1 MFKRISNC
9 IFLPDSHPFPSKT
22 SLDPRLYRFLDHRS
36 MDWDWFHA
44 SVHAFLFAVLNPIH
58 LQYCF
63 NEETLF
69 LLQTVPGF
77 LSVDSLS
84 FADCP
89 SGEPVDPYQGF
100 TSGFLSGAG
109 AMLFLY
115 ISVCGTVCLTRSP
128 LYCLFV
134 LFVFCLFVYLFVLF
148 DCFVSLFCLL
158 FGCFVYVFVF
168 CLFSSY
174 MFCFVCLFLLVVQN
188 FTRIIPS

>member
-1 MFKRISNC
+1 MHFFYPIPTP
-9 IFLPDSHPFPSKT
+9 FLLNPLWIRACTVSWT
-22 SLDPRLYRFLDHRS
+22 IDPLFFGEGLGLVPCFRTRLP
-36 MDWDWFHA
+36 
-44 SVHAFLFAVLNPIH
+44 VPIH

-63 NEETLF
+63 NEDTLF

-128 LYCLFV
+128 LYCLFGCFSVCFV
-134 LFVFCLFVYLFVLF
+134 LFCLFVYLFVLFVSFVSVLF

-168 CLFSSY
+168 CLFSFF
-174 MFCFVCLFLLVVQN
+174 MFCLFVF
-188 FTRIIPS
+188 FW